1 LDASLVAIIIFAAV
15 YILMVLELADRTVL
29 VIFGALLMVG
39 LGILDESEAIAAVHW
54 NAIGLIFGMFIIVA
68 ALSESG
74 FFRWIG
80 LRSLAVARF
89 NPFKVFVL
97 FCSLSAFLAAFM
109 DSITVLVFMAALS
122 IEVCAILK
130 MPPFPMIIAQ
140 ICSANIGGSATI
152 MGDPPNVVIGTAL
165 DLTFMDFVTHTAP
178 IAIIAFLI
186 NLLFFGLWY
195 RKIFRNRGVD
205 AERIMEEHRDL
216 DPFSAVKD
224 VRQMRLALMVFAFT
238 VTLLVM
244 HHVLDLLVAFVAVL
258 GSALMLL
265 VRRRKLDD
273 IIEKIDWHTI
283 IFLAGLFVMVGGLE
297 NTGVLDGLAESFVGA
312 SGGSN
317 TVLVLMMFW
326 SVALISALLDN
337 IPVAA
342 AMVPVIRSMST
353 DTGLDESSL
362 AFTNA
367 LACDISGNATP
378 IGASANVVGLA
389 VAEKNGIGWS
399 WKEYLKV
406 AVPATLVVLSVV
418 SVLVLL
424 TMY

>member
-1 LDASLVAIIIFAAV
+1 MDTSLIAIIIFAAV
-15 YILMVLELADRTVL
+15 YVLMVLELADRTVL

-39 LGILDESEAIAAVHW
+39 LGVLDESEAVASIHW
-54 NAIGLIFGMFIIVA
+54 NAIGLIFGMFILVA

-80 LRSLAVARF
+80 LKSLHVARF
-89 NPFKVFVL
+89 DPFKVFVL
-97 FCSLSAFLAAFM
+97 FCALSAFLAAFM
-109 DSITVLVFMAALS
+109 DSITVLVFMASLS
-122 IEVCAILK
+122 IEVCSILK
-130 MPPFPMIIAQ
+130 IPPLPMIIAQ

-178 IAIIAFLI
+178 IAIVAFLV
-186 NLLFFGLWY
+186 NVTFFWLWY
-195 RKIFRNRGVD
+195 RKIFRTKGVD
-205 AERIMEEHRDL
+205 LEKIKREHEDL

-224 VRQMRLALMVFAFT
+224 IKQMRLALVIFTFT

-244 HHVLDLLVAFVAVL
+244 HHMLDLLVAFVAVL

-273 IIEKIDWHTI
+273 ILEKIDWHTI

-297 NTGVLDGLAESFVGA
+297 RTGVLDGLADFFVGA
-312 SGGSN
+312 SGGS
-317 TVLVLMMFW
+317 TELLVLMLFW

-342 AMVPVIRSMST
+342 AMIPVIRSLSA
-353 DTGLDESSL
+353 DTGLSGSSL
-362 AFTNA
+362 AFTTA
-367 LACDISGNATP
+367 LACDVSGNATP

-389 VAEKNGIGWS
+389 VAEKNGVHWS
-399 WKEYLKV
+399 WKEYCKV
-406 AVPATLVVLSVV
+406 AIPATLVVLSVI

-424 TMY
+424 TLY